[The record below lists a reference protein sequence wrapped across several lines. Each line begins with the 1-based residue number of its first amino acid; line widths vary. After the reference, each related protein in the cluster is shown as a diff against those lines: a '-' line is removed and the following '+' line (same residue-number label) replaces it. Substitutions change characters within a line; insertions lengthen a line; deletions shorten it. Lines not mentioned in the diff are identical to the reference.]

1 MLLATVGTLGG
12 LVLLTVAAEALVV
25 GAARLAAH
33 WRVSTVVVGAVVIGF
48 GTSAPELV
56 VSALAAARG
65 SIDLA
70 VGNVVGSNIA
80 NLSLVLG
87 AAAVV
92 TPVAVQSP
100 VLKREAPLS
109 LLLVVA
115 FAVAV
120 QGSMGVVE
128 GAVLAA
134 LLAASLAVIV
144 RSARQGDP
152 TITAEVDA
160 YVVGGRAEVRREV
173 VRAALGLVGTLGGAQ
188 LLVVSVTVVAEG
200 FGLSEGFIGLTVVAV
215 GTSLPELATS
225 LQAARR
231 RETGLLVGNLLGS
244 NLFNAGAVGAT
255 AAFTGAGQA
264 TDPTIAGLGALAM
277 VALAVLATA
286 FMVTGRRVVRA
297 EGIGLLLVYLA
308 IVPLLA

>member
-1 MLLATVGTLGG
+1 MLLPVLGTLAG
-12 LVLLTVAAEALVV
+12 LLLLTVAADAFVI

-56 VSALAAARG
+56 VSGLASAQG
-65 SIDLA
+65 SLDLA
-70 VGNVVGSNIA
+70 IGNVVGSNIA

-87 AAAVV
+87 AAALV

-100 VLKREAPLS
+100 VLRREAPLS

-115 FAVAV
+115 FGAAV
-120 QGSMGVVE
+120 QGSIGVPE
-128 GAVLAA
+128 GV
-134 LLAASLAVIV
+134 LLATLLVVSLAIIV

-152 TITAEVDA
+152 AISAEVDA
-160 YVVGGRAEVRREV
+160 YVAGGHAELRREV
-173 VRAALGLVGTLGGAQ
+173 VRTGLGLMGTLAGAQ
-188 LLVVSVTVVAEG
+188 LLVVSATAVAER
-200 FGLSEGFIGLTVVAV
+200 FGLTEGFIGLTVVAV
-215 GTSLPELATS
+215 GTSLPELATC

-231 RETGLLVGNLLGS
+231 SETGLIVGNLLGS

-255 AAFTGAGQA
+255 AAFAGAGQA
-264 TDPTIAGLGALAM
+264 TDPTIAGIGVLLMIALSV
-277 VALAVLATA
+277 VATL
-286 FMVTGRRVVRA
+286 FMVTGRRVVRL
-297 EGIGLLLVYLA
+297 EGIGLLIAYVV

>member
-1 MLLATVGTLGG
+1 MLLAIVGTLGG

-255 AAFTGAGQA
+255 AAFTGAGQT